1 MRITRTATMMLL
13 ATTATATLMQP
24 AQALEAQAFVD
35 RVEEVY
41 RHFGYDLEFGPAT
54 LDGDTITVEGV
65 TANLVDEE
73 EDHEDVTTETTF
85 TFSGVTEREDGS
97 YLVDSLTVPDL
108 DTPINAE
115 PPGHITLADIRA
127 EGLYIPAGEPT
138 ATDGLQLVESI
149 STGPLAITREGEE
162 VITMDSLVASS
173 TFDPELGAEDL
184 QSVTSELAI
193 TGLWADLV
201 TLNDVVD
208 GDAETML
215 EEVGL
220 SEISGDVTQTL
231 SWSLDDGHMVM
242 DEFLFD
248 FADLGSLNITFD
260 VTGVTPELLEEVNA
274 MGEMNAES
282 DEELS
287 EEEAQAQMMQGM
299 ALMQNVEI
307 ASASIRYDDASLVGN
322 LLDYYAEKAGVDR
335 ATFVETLQAQAAN
348 MLAGVGVASLADL
361 LDPAIDN
368 FLDDPQSLEISVNP
382 ANPTSLLV
390 LMAAAANPEGLITA
404 LNLTVDVNE

>member
-162 VITMDSLVASS
+162 VITMESLVATS
-173 TFDPELGAEDL
+173 TFDPELGAENL
-184 QSVTSELAI
+184 ESVTSELAI

>member
-162 VITMDSLVASS
+162 VITMESLVATS
-173 TFDPELGAEDL
+173 TFDPELGAENL
-184 QSVTSELAI
+184 ESVTSELAI

-307 ASASIRYDDASLVGN
+307 ALASIRYDDASLVGN

-348 MLAGVGVASLADL
+348 MLAGVGIASLADL

>member
-162 VITMDSLVASS
+162 VITMESLVASS

-184 QSVTSELAI
+184 ESVTSELAI

-260 VTGVTPELLEEVNA
+260 VTGVTPELLEEANA

-287 EEEAQAQMMQGM
+287 EQEQQAQMMQGM
-299 ALMQNVEI
+299 ALMQDVEI

>member
-54 LDGDTITVEGV
+54 LDGDTIIVEGV
-65 TANLVDEE
+65 TANLLDEE

-162 VITMDSLVASS
+162 VITMESLVATS
-173 TFDPELGAEDL
+173 TFDPELGAENL
-184 QSVTSELAI
+184 ESVTSELAI

-307 ASASIRYDDASLVGN
+307 ALASIRYDDASLVGN

-348 MLAGVGVASLADL
+348 MLAGVGIASLADL

>member
-162 VITMDSLVASS
+162 VITMESLVATS
-173 TFDPELGAEDL
+173 TFDPELGAENL
-184 QSVTSELAI
+184 ESVTSELAI

-307 ASASIRYDDASLVGN
+307 ALASIRYDDASLVGN